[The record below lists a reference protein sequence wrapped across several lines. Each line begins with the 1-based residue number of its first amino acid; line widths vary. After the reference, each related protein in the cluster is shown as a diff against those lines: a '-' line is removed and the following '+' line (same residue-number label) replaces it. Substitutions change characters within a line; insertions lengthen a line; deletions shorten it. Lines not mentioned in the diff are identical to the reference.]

1 MGWRYILV
9 NHTRKAIED
18 VSLYNVWQQ
27 MNHLMKTQ
35 GWEATD
41 NVEMMFE
48 DGQFEEIG
56 ELVVNKG
63 YKSHYHAWS
72 FDGIVTDRRG
82 RVSELGEHA

>member
-18 VSLYNVWQQ
+18 VSLYNAWQK

-35 GWEATD
+35 GWEAAD

-48 DGQFEEIG
+48 DGRYEEIG
-56 ELVVNKG
+56 ELVVNQG
-63 YKSHYHAWS
+63 YKSHYEAWS

-82 RVSELGEHA
+82 RVSE